1 MGQGRG
7 AGGAGQLGKSRETV
21 DVGQPVARNPSG
33 FQISQELFE
42 RADQALYATKQ
53 TGRNRVSVNRVSG

>member
-1 MGQGRG
+1 
-7 AGGAGQLGKSRETV
+7 LGKSRETV